1 MNSLVVEV
9 APPRQAKRILR
20 PLNPPLTLDKLAV
33 RRCILFGMPRAKTTF
48 GLTLS
53 NRAVVIRDTKP
64 QTLIDMAIRA
74 EASGALDAVWVG
86 DSILSKPRL
95 ECIPLLG
102 AIAAH
107 TSRLRLGV
115 ACMAT
120 IAQRNPVLLALQW
133 SSLDVLSGGR
143 TWLAACMG
151 YPASQHPTAAKEL
164 EVMGV
169 ASKERPGR
177 LEEMIQ
183 ALRLL
188 WSDSHATFHGKF
200 YSFEDVNL
208 IPKPVQRPC
217 PIYIAGTP
225 RARNIGEQGVER
237 ALRRIARYADGWM
250 TNQIEPGL
258 LRDYG
263 GRLKEMLVQEGRDPK
278 AFKTVLYYGI
288 CVNRDREQA
297 LGEAKTFLDAYYLKD
312 FSREGVEI
320 WNACGPVNHCL
331 GRIQTFIEAGVD
343 HLTIRPIGQHLEE
356 QLRVYLDEILP
367 SLG

>member
-1 MNSLVVEV
+1 MSQ
-9 APPRQAKRILR
+9 R
-20 PLNPPLTLDKLAV
+20 
-33 RRCILFGMPRAKTTF
+33 KTTF

-53 NRAVVIRDTKP
+53 NRAVVTRGTQPKD
-64 QTLIDMAIRA
+64 LIDMAVRA
-74 EASGALDAVWVG
+74 EASGRVQAVWVG

-102 AIAAH
+102 AIAGH

-143 TWLAACMG
+143 MWLAACMG

-164 EVMGV
+164 EVMGI

-183 ALRLL
+183 ALRVL
-188 WSDSHATFHGKF
+188 WSDEHASFRGKY

-208 IPKPVQRPC
+208 LPKPTQLPC

-225 RARNIGEQGVER
+225 RASSIGERGVER
-237 ALRRIARYADGWM
+237 SLRRIARYGDGWM
-250 TNQIEPGL
+250 TNQIELPL
-258 LRDYG
+258 LQDYLK
-263 GRLKEMLVQEGRDPK
+263 RLREMLVEEGRDPDR
-278 AFKTVLYYGI
+278 FKTVLYYGI
-288 CVNRDREQA
+288 SVKQDQEQA
-297 LGEAKTFLDAYYLKD
+297 FREAKAFLDSYYLKD

-320 WNACGPVNHCL
+320 WTACGPVEHCV
-331 GRIQTFIEAGVD
+331 RSMQNFIDAGVD
-343 HLTIRPIGQHLEE
+343 HIAIRPIGQNLDE
-356 QLRVYLDEILP
+356 QFRIYLDEILP
-367 SLG
+367 ALEAEG

>member
-1 MNSLVVEV
+1 MQ
-9 APPRQAKRILR
+9 PRDLIEM
-20 PLNPPLTLDKLAV
+20 AV
-33 RRCILFGMPRAKTTF
+33 TAERSK
-48 GLTLS
+48 
-53 NRAVVIRDTKP
+53 
-64 QTLIDMAIRA
+64 AI
-74 EASGALDAVWVG
+74 EAVWVG

-102 AIAAH
+102 AIAGK

-133 SSLDVLSGGR
+133 ASLDVLSGGR

-151 YPASQHPTAAKEL
+151 YPARQHPMAAKEL

-188 WSDSHATFHGKF
+188 WSDPHATFHGKY
-200 YSFEDVNL
+200 YSFEDVDL
-208 IPKPVQRPC
+208 VPKPLQKPC

-225 RARNIGEQGVER
+225 RASSIGAQGVER
-237 ALRRIARYADGWM
+237 ALRRIAHHADGWM

-258 LRDYG
+258 FRDYLP
-263 GRLKEMLVQEGRDPK
+263 RLREMLAEERRD
-278 AFKTVLYYGI
+278 ANTFKTVLYYGI
-288 CVNRDREQA
+288 CVNSDKEQ
-297 LGEAKTFLDAYYLKD
+297 GFREAKSFLDAYYLKD

-320 WNACGPVNHCL
+320 WNACGPLDHCIDSL
-331 GRIQTFIEAGVD
+331 QPFIEAGVD
-343 HLTIRPIGQHLEE
+343 HITIRPIGENLAE
-356 QLRVYLDEILP
+356 QLRIYLDEFLP
-367 SLG
+367 AVNSLQASN